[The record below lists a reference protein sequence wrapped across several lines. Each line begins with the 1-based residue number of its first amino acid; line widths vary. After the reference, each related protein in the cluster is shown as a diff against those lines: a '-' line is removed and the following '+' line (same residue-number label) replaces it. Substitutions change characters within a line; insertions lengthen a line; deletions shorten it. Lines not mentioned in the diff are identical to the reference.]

1 MSIMNDPSPQPVG
14 ERLVAGDERALEECY
29 HRYGP
34 SVRGYLH
41 RFVPPA
47 DVDDVLQDT
56 FLDVWRCRGQL
67 DPGRRFEPWLFAIA
81 RRRAIDA
88 LRRRRGVVDVGVVRD
103 LMGEDGDQLA
113 EQLAW
118 AAEIR
123 AALLQMSPEQRE
135 AIELAYFSQL
145 TQREIAERLGIPLG
159 TVKARVSRGLRRLA
173 VIMEGRAL

>member
-1 MSIMNDPSPQPVG
+1 VNESQPVS
-14 ERLVAGDERALEECY
+14 ERLAGGDERALEECY

-34 SVRGYLH
+34 SVRSYLR

-47 DVDDVLQDT
+47 DIEDVLQDT

-88 LRRRRGVVDVGVVRD
+88 LRRRRGVVDVAVIRD
-103 LMGEDGDQLA
+103 LMGEDGNELA
-113 EQLAW
+113 EQMAW
-118 AAEIR
+118 AAEVR
-123 AALLQMSPEQRE
+123 AALSMMPAEQRE
-135 AIELAYFSQL
+135 AIELAYFGEL
-145 TQREIAERLGIPLG
+145 TQREIAERLGVPLG

-173 VIMEGRAL
+173 VIVEGRAR

>member
-1 MSIMNDPSPQPVG
+1 MNDPSPEPVG
-14 ERLVAGDERALEECY
+14 ARLVAGDERALEECY
-29 HRYGP
+29 QRYGP
-34 SVRGYLH
+34 AVRGYLR
-41 RFVPPA
+41 RFVPPP
-47 DVDDVLQDT
+47 DIEDVLQDT

-81 RRRAIDA
+81 RRRAIDS
-88 LRRRRGVVDVGVVRD
+88 LRRRRGVVDVAVVRD

-118 AAEIR
+118 AAEVR
-123 AALLQMSPEQRE
+123 AALDQMPAEQRE
-135 AIELAYFSQL
+135 AIELAYFGQL

-173 VIMEGRAL
+173 VLMEGRAL

>member
-1 MSIMNDPSPQPVG
+1 VSLVNDPSPVTVA
-14 ERLVAGDERALEECY
+14 ERLVAGDEHALEECY

-34 SVRGYLH
+34 AVRGYLR
-41 RFVPPA
+41 RFVPSP
-47 DVDDVLQDT
+47 DVEDVLQET
-56 FLDVWRCRGQL
+56 FLDVWRCRRQL
-67 DPGRRFEPWLFAIA
+67 DPDRRFEPWLFAIA

-88 LRRRRGVVDVGVVRD
+88 LRRRRGVVEVAVVRD
-103 LMGEDGDQLA
+103 LMGTDGNQLA

-123 AALLQMSPEQRE
+123 AALVQMSAEQRE
-135 AIELAYFSQL
+135 VIELAYFSEL

-173 VIMEGRAL
+173 VLMEGRAL

>member
-1 MSIMNDPSPQPVG
+1 MSIVNDPSLPPVS

-29 HRYGP
+29 RRYGP

-47 DVDDVLQDT
+47 DVDDVLQET

-123 AALLQMSPEQRE
+123 AALLQMPPEQRE
-135 AIELAYFSQL
+135 AIELAYFGQL
-145 TQREIAERLGIPLG
+145 TQREIAERLAIPLG